1 MSRVM
6 GWPAGMNINNMSVAK
21 VNNML
26 GEAVCLPS
34 YATML
39 LSVVKSS
46 ESPWWA
52 HKKKRSLKNRRMIR
66 LVIRA
71 EDRRVR
77 NLPLWVNLVGIY
89 DGV

>member
-1 MSRVM
+1 
-6 GWPAGMNINNMSVAK
+6 MNINNMSVAK

-52 HKKKRSLKNRRMIR
+52 HKKEITQEPQDDEAGRPSRGQASSKFSI
-66 LVIRA
+66 
-71 EDRRVR
+71 
-77 NLPLWVNLVGIY
+77 G
-89 DGV
+89 